1 MSTLPCISIIIP
13 TYNQGHLIGECL
25 ESIRSQTVSDWEAI
39 VVNNFSD
46 DNTEQIV
53 ENFQDSRI
61 RLLRFR
67 NHGVIAASRNE
78 GVKQAKAPFLAFLD
92 SDDVWYPTKVEKA
105 LEAMQVGHEIICHA
119 EKWVHQDGAKRVFKY
134 GPAIRA
140 SYSHLLFDGNCLST
154 SAVTMSKGL
163 FKAVGGFSE
172 KHAYITAE
180 DYDLWLNIT
189 RIGTS
194 IYFIDNVLG
203 EYRLHGENQSSAAER
218 NYRAIME
225 VLKFHFSTHMQPT
238 IINRIKIQRRFALAA
253 YGCGRSLQAQKHYKL
268 AYRWLIKSIYL
279 WPFTTKQWA
288 ALVLNILGSIRSV
301 N

>member
-1 MSTLPCISIIIP
+1 MNSFPCISIIIP
-13 TYNQGHLIGECL
+13 TYNQGHLITNCL
-25 ESIRSQTVSDWEAI
+25 ESIRSQTVSNWEAI

-46 DNTEQIV
+46 DNTEEIV
-53 ENFQDSRI
+53 AAFQDSRI

-78 GVKQAKAPFLAFLD
+78 GVKLAKAPFLAFLD
-92 SDDVWYPTKVEKA
+92 SDDVWYPTKIEQT
-105 LEAMQVGHEIICHA
+105 LSAMQAGHEIVCNA
-119 EKWVHQDGAKRVFKY
+119 EKWVYQDGVKRVFKY

-180 DYDLWLNIT
+180 DYDLWLNIA

-194 IYFIDNVLG
+194 IYFIEKVLG
-203 EYRLHGENQSSAAER
+203 EYRIHGENQSSAAER
-218 NYRAIME
+218 NYQAIIE
-225 VLKFHFSTHMQPT
+225 VLKFHFKTHIKLT
-238 IINRIKIQRRFALAA
+238 VINRIKIQRRFALAA
-253 YGCGRSLQAQKHYKL
+253 YGCGRSLQANKQFKPGCE
-268 AYRWLIKSIYL
+268 WLIRSILL
-279 WPFTTKQWA
+279 WPFAIKAWPHSYCLHKA
-288 ALVLNILGSIRSV
+288 
-301 N
+301 